1 MRDKEVIWSHQY
13 GFTKGKSCLT
23 SLLQAFYDG
32 MTGCM
37 DEGRAVAVVYLDF
50 SKAFD
55 AVSHNILR
63 GKLRQCGLDEWTVRW
78 VENWLNDRAQ
88 RVVVSGA
95 ASGWRPVA
103 SDVSQGS
110 VLGPVLF
117 NIFIS
122 DPKRGQS
129 APSANSLTVQNG
141 EEWPTQQ
148 KAALPFSEIWTGWR
162 VGQRGTK

>member
-1 MRDKEVIWSHQY
+1 
-13 GFTKGKSCLT
+13 
-23 SLLQAFYDG
+23 

-88 RVVVSGA
+88 RVVISGA
-95 ASGWRPVA
+95 ESSWRPV
-103 SDVSQGS
+103 SSGVLQGS
-110 VLGPVLF
+110 VLGLVIL
-117 NIFIS
+117 IS
-122 DPKRGQS
+122 DLDEETECALSKFADNTKLRGV
-129 APSANSLTVQNG
+129 ADTPEG
-141 EEWPTQQ
+141 C
-148 KAALPFSEIWTGWR
+148 AAI
-162 VGQRGTK
+162 QRDLDRLESWVERNHMKFNKGKCT